1 MLFQG
6 TGKTM
11 KEQLPAYTV
20 KVCRGATQC
29 PHAVL
34 GHDLTAELES
44 VIAASGWPEFLAAM
58 NRPIRHHHQFR
69 VAVASCPNGCS
80 QPHIADF
87 GLIAFARIKIEPERC
102 SGCGHCVAVCAEKA
116 LHLEDAI
123 RLDQSRCLGCAAC
136 ARVCPEKALGV
147 EETGYRVLLGGK
159 LGRHPRLAHEL
170 GFFSLPMAL
179 EILRNTLKV
188 LMEHGRPGLRLG
200 ELIEKTG
207 QEEFDRRVRP

>member
-1 MLFQG
+1 
-6 TGKTM
+6 M
-11 KEQLPAYTV
+11 KEQLPAYAL

-34 GHDLTAELES
+34 GRDLTAELED
-44 VIAASGWPEFLAAM
+44 VIAASGWPEFLALM

-69 VAVASCPNGCS
+69 VTVASCPNGCS

-87 GLIAFARIKIEPERC
+87 GLIAFAPVTVEPERC

-116 LHLEDAI
+116 LCLEDGI
-123 RLDQSRCLGCAAC
+123 QLDQSRCLGCAAC

-147 EETGYRVLLGGK
+147 ADAGYRVLVGGK

-170 GFFSLPMAL
+170 GFFSQTRAL
-179 EILRNTLKV
+179 EILRATLTV

-200 ELIEKTG
+200 ELIEKIG
-207 QEEFDRRVRP
+207 REEFDRRVLP